1 MDFYEGLRIL
11 RNYKLNKRVPHEEED
26 SVLRKA
32 VIPAA
37 GLGTRLLS
45 VTKEQPKEMLPVF
58 AKAKNGDLCLK
69 PIVQLVFE
77 QLHQVGFREFCFI
90 VGRGKRAIE
99 DHFTPDFSFVS
110 MLDSK
115 GLDGPAGELETF
127 YKMVDGSTVSWVNQ
141 SQPRGFGDAVLK
153 AKSFVGND
161 RFLFHAGDS
170 HFISK
175 NAEHL
180 RRVVRMS
187 EESKADALFLSMEV
201 EDPSRFGIVEGEPMA
216 DGLVKVKRLVEKPA
230 KPASRL
236 AIMPVYVFDSN
247 IFKALEDTRA
257 GFAGELQLTDGIQ
270 RMVDWDLN
278 VYTTKVAS
286 SEIWLDIGSP
296 DLFWEAQNLSHKHY
310 SHEPPD

>member
-1 MDFYEGLRIL
+1 M
-11 RNYKLNKRVPHEEED
+11 
-26 SVLRKA
+26 LRKA

-99 DHFTPDFSFVS
+99 DHFTPDFSYVS

-115 GLDGPAGELETF
+115 GLDGPAGELEAF
-127 YKMVDGSTVSWVNQ
+127 YKMIDGSTVNWVNQ
-141 SQPRGFGDAVLK
+141 PQPRGFGDAVLK
-153 AKSFVGND
+153 ARSFVGND
-161 RFLFHAGDS
+161 RFMVHAGDS
-170 HFISK
+170 HFISR

-180 RRVVRMS
+180 RRVVRTS
-187 EESKADALFLSMEV
+187 EESGADAMFLSMEV
-201 EDPSRFGIVEGEPMA
+201 EDPSRFGIVEGESMA

-230 KPASRL
+230 KPASKL
-236 AIMPVYVFDSN
+236 AIMPVYAFDSN
-247 IFKALEDTRA
+247 IFRALEATKS

-270 RMVDWDLN
+270 QMVDWDLN

-310 SHEPPD
+310 SHEPAELECSTTV

>member
-1 MDFYEGLRIL
+1 LAVF
-11 RNYKLNKRVPHEEED
+11 EEED
-26 SVLRKA
+26 QVLRKA

-58 AKAKNGDLCLK
+58 AKGRNGELCLK

-77 QLHQVGFREFCFI
+77 QLYEVGFREFCFI

-99 DHFTPDFSFVS
+99 DHFTPDFSYVS

-115 GLDGPAGELETF
+115 GKNGPAADMEAF
-127 YKMVDGSTVSWVNQ
+127 YKMVDGSSVVWVNQ
-141 SQPRGFGDAVLK
+141 PEPRGFGDAVLK
-153 AKSFVGND
+153 AKSFVGSD
-161 RFLFHAGDS
+161 RFMVHAGDS
-170 HFISK
+170 HFISR
-175 NAEHL
+175 NADHL
-180 RRVVRMS
+180 RRVMALS

-201 EDPSRFGIVEGEPMA
+201 EDPTRFGIIEGETRP

-230 KPASRL
+230 RPASKL

-247 IFKALEDTRA
+247 IFKALEDTKA
-257 GFAGELQLTDGIQ
+257 GFGGELQLTDGIQ
-270 RMVDWDLN
+270 KMVDWNLN

-296 DLFWEAQNLSHKHY
+296 DLYWEAQNLSHKY
-310 SHEPPD
+310 FSR

>member
-1 MDFYEGLRIL
+1 M
-11 RNYKLNKRVPHEEED
+11 
-26 SVLRKA
+26 LRKA

-115 GLDGPAGELETF
+115 GLDGPAGELEAF

-153 AKSFVGND
+153 AKSFVGDD
-161 RFLFHAGDS
+161 RFLVHAGDS
-170 HFISK
+170 HFISR

-187 EESKADALFLSMEV
+187 EESEADALFLSMEV
-201 EDPSRFGIVEGEPMA
+201 DDPSRFGIVEGETMA

-247 IFKALEDTRA
+247 IIRALESTKA

-270 RMVDWDLN
+270 QMVDWDLN
-278 VYTTKVAS
+278 VYTTKLAS

-296 DLFWEAQNLSHKHY
+296 DLFWQAQNLSHKHY
-310 SHEPPD
+310 SHETAD

>member
-1 MDFYEGLRIL
+1 
-11 RNYKLNKRVPHEEED
+11 
-26 SVLRKA
+26 VLKKA

-115 GLDGPAGELETF
+115 GLDGPAGELEAF
-127 YKMVDGSTVSWVNQ
+127 YKMIDGSTVVWVNQ
-141 SQPRGFGDAVLK
+141 SQPRGFGDAVLT
-153 AKSFVGND
+153 AKSFVGD
-161 RFLFHAGDS
+161 DPFMVHAGDS

-201 EDPSRFGIVEGEPMA
+201 EDPSRFGIIEGETMA
-216 DGLVKVKRLVEKPA
+216 DGLMKVKRVVEKPA
-230 KPASRL
+230 KPASKL
-236 AIMPVYVFDSN
+236 AIMPVYVFGSN
-247 IFKALEDTRA
+247 IFRALEETKA

-270 RMVDWDLN
+270 QMVEWDLN

-310 SHEPPD
+310 SHETAD

>member
-1 MDFYEGLRIL
+1 
-11 RNYKLNKRVPHEEED
+11 
-26 SVLRKA
+26 VLRKA

-58 AKAKNGDLCLK
+58 ARAKNGGLCLK

-99 DHFTPDFSFVS
+99 DHFTPDFSYVS

-115 GLDGPAGELETF
+115 GLDGPASELESF
-127 YKMVDGSTVSWVNQ
+127 YKMVDGSIVSWVNQ

-161 RFLFHAGDS
+161 RFLVHAGDS
-170 HFISK
+170 HFISR

-201 EDPSRFGIVEGEPMA
+201 EDPSRFGIVEGETMA
-216 DGLVKVKRLVEKPA
+216 DGLVKVKRVVEKPA
-230 KPASRL
+230 RAASKL
-236 AIMPVYVFDSN
+236 AIMPVYAFDSN
-247 IFKALEDTRA
+247 IFKALEETKA

-270 RMVDWDLN
+270 QMVDWDLN

-310 SHEPPD
+310 SHEPAD

>member
-1 MDFYEGLRIL
+1 
-11 RNYKLNKRVPHEEED
+11 
-26 SVLRKA
+26 VLRKA

-58 AKAKNGDLCLK
+58 ARAKNGDLCLK

-99 DHFTPDFSFVS
+99 DHFTPDFAFVS

-115 GLDGPAGELETF
+115 GLDGPAGELESF

-141 SQPRGFGDAVLK
+141 SEPRGFGDAVLK

-161 RFLFHAGDS
+161 RFMVHAGDS

-180 RRVVRMS
+180 RRVLRMS

-201 EDPSRFGIVEGEPMA
+201 EDPSRFGIVEGEMMA
-216 DGLVKVKRLVEKPA
+216 DGLMKVKRLVEKPSNPVS
-230 KPASRL
+230 KL

-247 IFKALEDTRA
+247 IFRALEETKA

-270 RMVDWDLN
+270 QMVDWDLN
-278 VYTTKVAS
+278 VYTTKLAS

-310 SHEPPD
+310 SHEPSF